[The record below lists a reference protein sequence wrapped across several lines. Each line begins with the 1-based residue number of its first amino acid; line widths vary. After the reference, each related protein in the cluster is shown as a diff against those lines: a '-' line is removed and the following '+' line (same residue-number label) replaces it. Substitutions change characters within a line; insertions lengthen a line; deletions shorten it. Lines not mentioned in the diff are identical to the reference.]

1 MQTTDTSTAP
11 ADFVPDWAI
20 APGEILAE
28 ELKNR
33 GMSQTDLA
41 HRTSLS
47 IKHVNQI
54 IKRNAPLSADV
65 ALSFERALGLSA
77 RFWLQTEATW
87 QAHNTA
93 IAARS
98 SFGAFRSWLA
108 KFPGQALQTRGVLA
122 ADADTA
128 TQVESL
134 LRFFQVTDPAAF
146 DKVWLQPQVNYK
158 RSQKNQL
165 DPYATATWVRLAEQA
180 AQRLAVDAPLY
191 TPKALR
197 AAAREIPALTKLPIE
212 DGFRAAR
219 ARLRAAGVMLVF
231 VEPLD
236 KTGLFGISKSLDDG
250 RHMIGLT
257 GRMKALDSFWFA
269 LAHEIAHILLHPK
282 RATFIDTS
290 TSLANDDDDRLE
302 AEANTFAGEL
312 FLPARLREDLFAS
325 GPGAVERIA
334 QQAGVGPA
342 MIAGQFAHEA
352 RAYPAMHKYRPS
364 ISAEQLRTLAATSSN
379 TAAVR

>member
-1 MQTTDTSTAP
+1 MHTTDTSTAP
-11 ADFVPDWAI
+11 ADFAPDWAI

-28 ELKNR
+28 ELKSR

-54 IKRNAPLSADV
+54 IKRNATLSADV
-65 ALSFERALGLSA
+65 ALSFERALGLPA

-93 IAARS
+93 IASRS
-98 SFGAFRSWLA
+98 SFGAFQSWLA
-108 KFPGQALQTRGVLA
+108 KFPGQALQARGVLA
-122 ADADTA
+122 AGADTA

-180 AQRLAVDAPLY
+180 AQRLAIDAPLY
-191 TPKALR
+191 TPKTLR
-197 AAAREIPALTKLPIE
+197 AAAKEIPALTKLPIE
-212 DGFRAAR
+212 DGFQAAR
-219 ARLRAAGVMLVF
+219 TRLRDAGVMLVF

-282 RATFIDTS
+282 RATFIDS
-290 TSLANDDDDRLE
+290 GTSLANDNDDSLE

-312 FLPARLREDLFAS
+312 FLPARLREDLFTS

-334 QQAGVGPA
+334 RQAGVAPA
-342 MIAGQFAHEA
+342 MIAGQYAHEA
-352 RAYPAMHKYRPS
+352 HAYGAMNKYRPS
-364 ISAEQLRTLAATSSN
+364 ISAGQLRALASTS
-379 TAAVR
+379 